1 MAVEGIG
8 NLAHTLADR
17 LSGQTLNLPAGASA
31 PGTGNAG
38 SPVVT
43 EDTFTPS
50 GQSNFAQATAQD
62 AGLFQV
68 GPASLAAIT
77 PNILFVQAASNG
89 APNESPAPSPSGTTT
104 NVGKPQPV
112 GATNSNAPANPG
124 QLFAPDPAGQAPA
137 PKAVPTTNVQEKIQI
152 LNASLPALGLS
163 KVEIQEI
170 DSIATQIQNFNPA
183 AYTNLVNQYEAL
195 AHQATQQSTAN
206 GAPNASNP
214 ATQNTT
220 PGTKV
225 NGGTSQ
231 G

>member
-68 GPASLAAIT
+68 GPAALAAIT

-89 APNESPAPSPSGTTT
+89 APNGSPAQTASGTTT
-104 NVGKPQPV
+104 NAGNAQP
-112 GATNSNAPANPG
+112 GAAANSNAPANPG

-183 AYTNLVNQYEAL
+183 AYTTLVNQFEAL
-195 AHQATQQSTAN
+195 AQQATQQNTAN
-206 GAPNASNP
+206 ANNP
-214 ATQNTT
+214 ATQYTT

-225 NGGTSQ
+225 NGGGSQ
-231 G
+231 S

>member
-1 MAVEGIG
+1 MAVEGIAS
-8 NLAHTLADR
+8 LAQALADQ
-17 LSGQTLNLPAGASA
+17 LSGQTLNLPAGANT
-31 PGTGNAG
+31 PGAGNSG
-38 SPVVT
+38 NPVVA
-43 EDTFTPS
+43 EDTYTPS
-50 GQSNFAQATAQD
+50 GQNNSAQATAQD

-68 GPASLAAIT
+68 GPAALAAIT
-77 PNILFVQAASNG
+77 ANILFVHAASNG
-89 APNESPAPSPSGTTT
+89 APNGSPAQTASDTTT
-104 NVGKPQPV
+104 NVGRPQPAA
-112 GATNSNAPANPG
+112 ATNSNAIANPG

-137 PKAVPTTNVQEKIQI
+137 PKAAPTTNVQEKIQV

-183 AYTNLVNQYEAL
+183 TYPNLVNQFEAL
-195 AHQATQQSTAN
+195 AQQATQQSTAN

-225 NGGTSQ
+225 NGGPSQ